1 MWKESSEQPKKLKSG
16 LTTGSCATACCVA
29 AAHFLFAER
38 SLTTVSITL
47 PKGKQVDMPIVALNM
62 VGEACRAET
71 IKDAGDDPDVT
82 HGATVFVELLL
93 SATPGLQFKAA
104 KGVGTVTKAGLAL
117 EIGEPA
123 INRVPR
129 QMMRDNLQ
137 KLAEF
142 YQYKGGF
149 EVSVGVV
156 NGEAIAQKTM
166 NPRLGILGGLS
177 ILGTSGIVRPYSCSA
192 WIASIYQGIDVA
204 KASGLTH
211 IAATTGNISEKAIQ
225 EHYQLEQS
233 ALIEMGDFAGAVL
246 KHLKKA
252 PIAKLSI
259 CGGLGKISKLANQH
273 MDLHSRS
280 SSIDFQHLADSA
292 AALGANEAL
301 LTNIL
306 SANTSIEVLKL
317 CQQEGIDIAK
327 SLCEQALVFAESIV
341 PASIEVEVWAIDRQG
356 QFVAHAEQ
364 IRLNK

>member
-1 MWKESSEQPKKLKSG
+1 VWKESSEQPKKLKTG

-29 AAHFLFAER
+29 AAHFLFSEHLL
-38 SLTTVSITL
+38 STVSITL
-47 PKGKQVDMPIVALNM
+47 PKGKQVDMPITALNT
-62 VGEACRAET
+62 VGKTCRAET

-82 HGATVFVELLL
+82 HGAVVFVELFL
-93 SATPGLQFKAA
+93 SEKKGIVFKAA
-104 KGVGTVTKAGLAL
+104 SGVGTVTKAGLAL
-117 EIGEPA
+117 DVGEPA

-129 QMMRDNLQ
+129 EMMSQHLE
-137 KLAEF
+137 KLAEY

-156 NGEAIAQKTM
+156 NGESIAQKTM

-204 KASGLTH
+204 KANGLTH

-252 PIAKLSI
+252 PVAKLSI
-259 CGGLGKISKLANQH
+259 CGGLGKISKLANKH

-292 AALGANEAL
+292 AALGANERL
-301 LTNIL
+301 LKNIL
-306 SANTSIEVLKL
+306 SANTSIEVLTL
-317 CQQEGIDIAK
+317 CQLEGIDIAK
-327 SLCEQALVFAESIV
+327 SLCEQALAFAQSIA
-341 PASIEVEVWAIDRQG
+341 PASVELEVLAIDRQG
-356 QFVAHAEQ
+356 KFVAHAKQHKVSE
-364 IRLNK
+364 

>member
-1 MWKESSEQPKKLKSG
+1 VWKESTEQPKKLKTG

-29 AAHFLFAER
+29 AAHFLLADR
-38 SLTTVSITL
+38 SLTTVCITL
-47 PKGKQVDMPIVALNM
+47 PKGKQVDMPITALHCA
-62 VGEACRAET
+62 GETCRAET

-82 HGATVFVELLL
+82 HGAVVFVELLL
-93 SATPGLQFKAA
+93 SHNKGIVFKAA
-104 KGVGTVTKAGLAL
+104 TGVGTVTKAGLAL
-117 EIGEPA
+117 DIGEPA

-129 QMMRDNLQ
+129 QMMHDNLQ

-246 KHLKKA
+246 KHLKKV

-259 CGGLGKISKLANQH
+259 CGGLGKMSKLANQQ

-306 SANTSIEVLKL
+306 HANTSIEVLKL

-327 SLCEQALVFAESIV
+327 SLCEQALAFAESIV

>member
-1 MWKESSEQPKKLKSG
+1 VWKESSEQPKKLKTG

-29 AAHFLFAER
+29 AAHYLFAER

-47 PKGKQVDMPIVALNM
+47 PKGKQVDMPITALNF
-62 VGEACRAET
+62 VGKACRAET

-82 HGATVFVELLL
+82 HGAVVFVELRLIQNK
-93 SATPGLQFKAA
+93 GICFKAA
-104 KGVGTVTKAGLAL
+104 TGVGTVTKAGLAL
-117 EIGEPA
+117 DIGEPA

-129 QMMRDNLQ
+129 EMMILHLE

-142 YQYKGGF
+142 YKYTGGF
-149 EVSVGVV
+149 EVSVGVK

-204 KASGLTH
+204 KANGIRH
-211 IAATTGNISEKAIQ
+211 IAATTGNSSEKAIK

-259 CGGLGKISKLANQH
+259 CGGLGKISKLANKH

-280 SSIDFQHLADSA
+280 SSIDFQHLANSA
-292 AALGANEAL
+292 KKLGANEL
-301 LTNIL
+301 LLKNIL
-306 SANTSIEVLKL
+306 KANTSIEVLKL
-317 CQQEGIDIAK
+317 CQKDGIDIAK
-327 SLCEQALVFAESIV
+327 SLCEQALEFAQSIV
-341 PASIEVEVWAIDRQG
+341 PASVELEVWAIDRQG
-356 QFVAHAEQ
+356 QFVAHAKQLGTGE
-364 IRLNK
+364 

>member
-1 MWKESSEQPKKLKSG
+1 MWKESTEQPKKLKTG

-29 AAHFLFAER
+29 AAHFLLADR
-38 SLTTVSITL
+38 SVTTVSITL
-47 PKGKQVDMPIVALNM
+47 PKGKQVDMPITALHSA
-62 VGEACRAET
+62 GETCRAET

-82 HGATVFVELLL
+82 HGAVVFVELLL
-93 SATPGLQFKAA
+93 SPNKGIVFKAA
-104 KGVGTVTKAGLAL
+104 TGVGTVTKAGLAL
-117 EIGEPA
+117 DIGEPA

-129 QMMRDNLQ
+129 QMMLDNLQ